1 MEPSRVA
8 VIGNTESVAIPCGRN
23 RTDWE
28 VEISTVIGRKA
39 KYVSTN
45 DAQDYVFG

>member
-1 MEPSRVA
+1 MKPSRVA
-8 VIGNTESVAIPCGRN
+8 VIGNTESVVIPCGPN

-28 VEISTVIGRKA
+28 VELGTVIGRKA

>member
-28 VEISTVIGRKA
+28 VELGTVIWRTA
-39 KYVSTN
+39 KYVSAN